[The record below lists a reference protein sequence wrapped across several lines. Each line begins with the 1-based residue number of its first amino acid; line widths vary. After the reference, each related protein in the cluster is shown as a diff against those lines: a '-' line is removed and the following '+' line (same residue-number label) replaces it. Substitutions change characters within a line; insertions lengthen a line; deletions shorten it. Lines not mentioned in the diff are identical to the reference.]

1 MFVLSCSGTLLAQK
15 SDTLRVY
22 FETAKSTMSTGI
34 QRQVSGYI
42 FNDII
47 REGQPLQIVGYADY
61 VGGNQ
66 YNDKLSQA
74 RAKTV
79 KKFLIAQGFSEKDI
93 TICIGKGEVDRG
105 NVSGNEGFIRDR
117 RVDIVTN
124 PAAPAVEQAIS
135 PQQPVISQKPVPV
148 VKKEQPVQPAPRGGL
163 NTIKP
168 SLENITTLKKD
179 QTLVLDKL
187 YFYAGRHVIK
197 PESEHV
203 LLDLYNILKKN
214 EDIRVQIEGHVCC
227 VNGSVSDALDFDT
240 HEIALSVNRAKMVYL
255 YLIKKGIEET
265 RLSFRGFGATRR
277 IAPEFSEEEADKNRR
292 VEIRI
297 L

>member
-1 MFVLSCSGTLLAQK
+1 MKKIFLLLFAISSGQQLLAQK

-22 FETAKSTMSTGI
+22 FETAKSTMSKGI
-34 QRQVSGYI
+34 QDQVSGYI
-42 FNDII
+42 FDDII
-47 REGQPLQIVGYADY
+47 HENQPLQIIGYADY

-74 RAKTV
+74 RAKNV
-79 KKFLIAQGFSEKDI
+79 KKFLMTYGFAEKDI

-105 NVSGNEGFIRDR
+105 NVAGNGGFIRDR

-124 PAAPAVEQAIS
+124 PAPVAPEPEPI
-135 PQQPVISQKPVPV
+135 PTPVVATLPPV
-148 VKKEQPVQPAPRGGL
+148 VKKPLDKPA
-163 NTIKP
+163 KP
-168 SLENITTLKKD
+168 QLQDITTLKKD
-179 QTLVLDKL
+179 ETLVLQKL
-187 YFYAGRHVIK
+187 YFYAGRHVVR

-203 LLDLYNILKKN
+203 LVDLYNILKKH
-214 EDIRVQIEGHVCC
+214 EELRIQIEGHVCC
-227 VNGSVSDALDFDT
+227 VQGSVSDALDFDT

-255 YLIKKGIEET
+255 YLVNKGIAET
-265 RLSFRGFGATRR
+265 RLSFKGFGATRR
-277 IAPEFSEEEADKNRR
+277 IAPEFNEEEADKNRR